1 MSILNQKPLS
11 PLKEGYGT
19 KLAIGLI
26 VALSLSL
33 AAFQIQVPYQKPPV
47 LEPFFKGD
55 DGTITIE
62 TIASHTAEKEVEPP
76 KPVKHQAINL
86 IIDDASFK
94 NAPVAPTP
102 VSNLDLNTSLPDEGI
117 VEAPI
122 PVPITPV
129 RIVSQMPVFPGGD
142 VALANY
148 LAQVPYC
155 HTALQDGYEG
165 KVYVEF
171 IVGVDGY
178 VTRAKLQNKLHPC
191 IDRTVLAHVKNMPQ
205 WQPGYQGKNA
215 VPVIMVVPF
224 NFVTRP
230 Y

>member
-19 KLAIGLI
+19 KLAIGLV

-33 AAFQIQVPYQKPPV
+33 AAFQIQVPYQNPPV

-62 TIASHTAEKEVEPP
+62 TIASHTAEKKVEPT
-76 KPVKHQAINL
+76 KPVKHETINL

-102 VSNLDLNTSLPDEGI
+102 LNNLDLNTSLPDEGL

-129 RIVSQMPVFPGGD
+129 RFASQMPVFPGGD
-142 VALANY
+142 VALAKY
-148 LAQVPYC
+148 LAQAPYC
-155 HTALQDGYEG
+155 QTALQDGYEG

-178 VTRAKLQNKLHPC
+178 VTEVKLQNKLHPC

-224 NFVTRP
+224 NFVTSV